1 MAGDQGAG
9 KSTERLE
16 GKGAGE
22 GSLDASDVQE
32 SRAAG
37 KKTILEIGKTNPD
50 NWQSKEG
57 HFALI
62 DGSAD
67 GQIMASRDVGGE
79 VSDKPEDSK
88 NFTSQLAAVT
98 EQGDSEK
105 ATVAKNLVDMRNNAK
120 QRGLPTT
127 EIDKF
132 AKEALLDPKGGIQHS
147 ESDHDAG
154 TFKAINPRNTLIAQD
169 DRTSESAA
177 SGRASDA
184 SEIVADC
191 IATGW
196 KGLEHSFNPIQRDIS
211 GEARYKLQPDDT
223 YESIAMAQL
232 GSNATESELETYMK
246 ESHEINGFPGEPS
259 PFRSPTTDFVR
270 LPGHNRQ
277 GDLILEGSDGSSI
290 SIESDGSKLFSDK
303 DGTSSLV
310 KKTSNGGVLEEHKG
324 TFPEDNY
331 TIFVTVD
338 GIALE
343 QGADG
348 KWSSIENAEADYRVQ
363 ELRLTDAALEK
374 MPIRELQDLRSDS
387 KRLHK
392 RFGEFLEGWMTKE
405 DLAQPDLVKQNKRVA
420 SQEVARTLR
429 VAADTLKAP
438 SDALPVDHDL
448 ANRSWRGKLI
458 SQAIHHATYPASID
472 QGSQAVCGI
481 TALEARTYTRNPSA
495 ALKLVSDVAL
505 TGKFELNYPP
515 RNSVILNRVGDP
527 TLFPDAEAEPYEID
541 KGDSSRRSYASQ
553 IFESAAIN
561 IGLQNRENPKH
572 VFVNTVNPTEYGD
585 NQRYNRRG
593 YYVPTSAELR
603 DRSQYIN
610 LKEANS
616 DSSTVGISEVEV
628 IGIYRQVTGKEESYF
643 YVVAGQGNSNA
654 RLKEDGT
661 AMLWKAEELP
671 IILLKLKQLNLFPA
685 IASVDSS
692 VSPIIDQWRASG
704 LSGTPTGRHAI
715 SIPEVS
721 ESGTRLAID
730 NFWGSRADNTKLDK
744 ITGELPIQSY
754 QLGRCI
760 LSNSMV
766 SVDSSQK
773 PDERPGAVPKNMM
786 PCDWRT
792 YYQD

>member
-1 MAGDQGAG
+1 MDGDQEAG
-9 KSTERLE
+9 KPTERLE

-22 GSLDASDVQE
+22 RSLDAPDVQE

-37 KKTILEIGKTNPD
+37 RKTISEIGKTNPD

-67 GQIMASRDVGGE
+67 GKILASRDVGGE
-79 VSDKPEDSK
+79 VSDKPEDSR
-88 NFTSQLAAVT
+88 NFTSQLAAIT

-105 ATVAKNLVDMRNNAK
+105 ATVAKSLVDMRNNAK

-132 AKEALLDPKGGIQHS
+132 AQETLIDPKEGIQHS

-154 TFKAINPRNTLIAQD
+154 TFKAINPSDSLIAQND
-169 DRTSESAA
+169 STSESTE
-177 SGRASDA
+177 SGRKLDA
-184 SEIVADC
+184 SKIVADS
-191 IATGW
+191 IASGW
-196 KGLEHSFNPIQRDIS
+196 KVPEHAFSQIQRDVR

-223 YESIAMAQL
+223 YESIAKAQL
-232 GSNATESELETYMK
+232 GSDATEAELKTYM
-246 ESHEINGFPGEPS
+246 EEIHEINGYPGEPS

-270 LPGHNRQ
+270 LPGHNSQ
-277 GDLILEGSDGSSI
+277 GELILEGSDGSSI
-290 SIESDGSKLFSDK
+290 SIKSDGSKLFSDK

-324 TFPEDNY
+324 PSPEDNY
-331 TIFVTVD
+331 TIFVTAD

-348 KWSSIENAEADYRVQ
+348 KWSSIESAENDYRVQ
-363 ELRLTDAALEK
+363 ELRLTDATLEK
-374 MPIRELQDLRSDS
+374 MTLREVQDLRSDS
-387 KRLHK
+387 KRLHQ

-405 DLAQPDLVKQNKRVA
+405 DLAQPDLVEQNKLVA

-458 SQAIHHATYPASID
+458 SQAIHHAAYPSSID

-495 ALKLVSDVAL
+495 ALKLISDVAL
-505 TGKFELNYPP
+505 AGKFELNYPP
-515 RNSVILNRVGDP
+515 RNSVILNREGDP

-541 KGDSSRRSYASQ
+541 KSDSSRRSYASQ
-553 IFESAAIN
+553 IFETAAIN
-561 IGLQNRENPKH
+561 IGLQNRDTPKH
-572 VFVNTVNPTEYGD
+572 VFVNTVDPIEYGD
-585 NQRYNRRG
+585 NQQKNRRG
-593 YYVPTSAELR
+593 YYVPTSADLR

-616 DSSTVGISEVEV
+616 DDSTVGISEVEEV
-628 IGIYRQVTGKEESYF
+628 GIYRQITGKEESYF
-643 YVVAGQGNSNA
+643 YVVAAQGNSKA

-671 IILLKLKQLNLFPA
+671 NILLKLKQLNLFPA

-692 VSPIIDQWRASG
+692 GSPIIDQWRASG

-721 ESGTRLAID
+721 ESGTRVAID
-730 NFWGSRADNTKLDK
+730 NFWGSRADNTKPDK
-744 ITGELPIQSY
+744 ITGELPIQTH

-760 LSNSMV
+760 LSNSKV
-766 SVDSSQK
+766 AVDPIQK
-773 PDERPGAVPKNMM
+773 PDERPGAIPKNML